1 MLKGKWPLI
10 VLLVTG
16 TILAGYFF
24 KGETHEEV
32 AMMDEK
38 EQESHAKVPHRREKS
53 GETSRTVASASS
65 VDPKNYLLNLRLNSD
80 VDELYKKT
88 SELFE
93 GSANKDDLA
102 TWISIGLVF
111 DGSEEYGTL
120 LSRSLEEINKNP
132 SENFA
137 LIEQVIKKL
146 PPEESFL
153 RGQLINLVNNMNLG
167 SEEKKSF
174 FGSEMVRNVILDS
187 EGNFSPDSLNITTA
201 MIMLKNS
208 GTSKA
213 EAEEF
218 ITESLQ
224 VNNDPEIREKLLV
237 RFNAYF
243 P

>member
-16 TILAGYFF
+16 FVLAGYFL
-24 KGETHEEV
+24 KGETPEEV
-32 AMMDEK
+32 AMMDEEEK
-38 EQESHAKVPHRREKS
+38 EERTKAPQRGEKS
-53 GETSRTVASASS
+53 EEASRSVASASS
-65 VDPKNYLLNLRLNSD
+65 VAPEDYLLKLRLNSD
-80 VDELYKKT
+80 VDELYKKS

-93 GSANKDDLA
+93 GSSNKDDLA

-111 DGSEEYGTL
+111 DSSEEYGTL
-120 LSRSLEEINKNP
+120 LNRSLEKINKNP
-132 SENFA
+132 SENFT

-174 FGSEMVRNVILDS
+174 FGNEMVRNVILDS

-201 MIMLKNS
+201 MIMLKNN
-208 GTSKA
+208 GVSKE
-213 EAEEF
+213 EAESF

>member
-1 MLKGKWPLI
+1 MLKRKWPII

-16 TILAGYFF
+16 FILAGYFLN
-24 KGETHEEV
+24 GEATPDEV
-32 AMMDEK
+32 AGMENKEK
-38 EQESHAKVPHRREKS
+38 EAHLHQKKKS
-53 GETSRTVASASS
+53 GEVSRTVATASS
-65 VDPKNYLLNLRLNSD
+65 LNPENYLMNLRLHSE

-88 SELFE
+88 SVLFE
-93 GSANKDDLA
+93 ESPNKDDLA

-111 DGSEEYGTL
+111 DGSEEYGIL
-120 LSRSLEEINKNP
+120 LNRSLEKINKNP

-153 RGQLINLVNNMNLG
+153 RGQLINLVNNMDLE
-167 SEEKKSF
+167 SEDKKSF
-174 FGSEMVRNVILDS
+174 FGSEMVRNVVLDS

-218 ITESLQ
+218 ISESLQ

-243 P
+243 AD

>member
-1 MLKGKWPLI
+1 MLKGKWPII
-10 VLLVTG
+10 VLILTG
-16 TILAGYFF
+16 FILAGYFF
-24 KGETHEEV
+24 NGGTHEEV
-32 AMMDEK
+32 AGIDVQRDGSRSMV
-38 EQESHAKVPHRREKS
+38 SHHRNKLEEAS
-53 GETSRTVASASS
+53 LRTVSS
-65 VDPKNYLLNLRLNSD
+65 SLSPEDYLINLRLHSE

-88 SELFE
+88 SVLFK
-93 GSANKDDLA
+93 GSLNKDDLA

-111 DGSEEYGTL
+111 DASEEYGIL
-120 LSRSLEEINKNP
+120 LSRSLEKINKNP

-153 RGQLINLVNNMNLG
+153 RGQLINLVNNMDIG
-167 SEEKKSF
+167 TEEKKSF

-201 MIMLKNS
+201 MIMLKDN
-208 GTSKA
+208 GTSKV

-218 ITESLQ
+218 ISESLQ